1 MDDITARATAPIAI
15 AVDQLLKFG
24 YAPKAHKNSWL
35 QKPPLVSVGEATVLV
50 DYYVERGTIDAY
62 VHEQAPLLWR
72 NKTAGVRG
80 RCKMFI
86 PYNERDAREAR
97 NYIWDFET
105 ENRSVRYYIPNM
117 TTNELFALIE
127 KGDPQPVVEP
137 MNIPINPRQGE
148 FHLNQL
154 LSPESLQKWANF
166 LVWLLER
173 RQRQASPR

>member
-24 YAPKAHKNSWL
+24 YCNKSSWL
-35 QKPPLVSVGEATVLV
+35 HKPLVSVGEATVLV
-50 DYYVERGTIDAY
+50 DYYVERGTIDAFT
-62 VHEQAPLLWR
+62 HEQGPLLWR

-86 PYNERDAREAR
+86 PYNEREAREAR

-117 TTNELFALIE
+117 TTNELFAQIK
-127 KGDPQPVVEP
+127 KGDPQL
-137 MNIPINPRQGE
+137 NIPIGPRQGE

-154 LSPESLQKWANF
+154 LTPESLRKWANF